1 MGRLIRV
8 LISAVVVL
16 LIFFGM
22 APIAD
27 RLEDLGSDFV
37 DRVGAAWGLGTIGAA
52 TVLLAL
58 VWLRYGGTNALR
70 RWGVVLKPLPPERTQ
85 DGAVPSGEDPPRKR
99 PNRDPRTPT
108 PR

>member
-1 MGRLIRV
+1 MRRLIRV

-16 LIFFGM
+16 LIFFAM
-22 APIAD
+22 SPIAD

-37 DRVGAAWGLGTIGAA
+37 DRVGAAWGLGIIGAA

-58 VWLRYGGTNALR
+58 LWLRYGGTNALR
-70 RWGVVLKPLPPERTQ
+70 RWGVVLKPLPPDRTQ
-85 DGAVPSGEDPPRKR
+85 DGVLPSREEPPRQR
-99 PNRDPRTPT
+99 PKRDPRTPT